1 MTEMTE
7 SQRSEEQP
15 RVRAGWRLWVLW
27 VLAGTAG
34 WAVGMYV
41 APIVGSSGSII
52 EGGATGLAMSG
63 IVAGILQWVVLR
75 RYIARAGRWA
85 LMAAGAS
92 GDWVGLG
99 AAYAAITGFGLV
111 RLLRQPAAVALAEG
125 ALP

>member
-7 SQRSEEQP
+7 SQRREEQP
-15 RVRAGWRLWVLW
+15 MVRAGWRLWVLW

-41 APIVGSSGSII
+41 APIVGASGSII

-75 RYIARAGRWA
+75 RYIARAGWWA
-85 LMAAGAS
+85 LTSIVDSLDDSLTPFRHQAS
-92 GDWVGLG
+92 VS
-99 AAYAAITGFGLV
+99 
-111 RLLRQPAAVALAEG
+111 R
-125 ALP
+125 